1 MGRVSK
7 RTSAP
12 AVADKKTRTCYKAG
26 IYARLSS
33 DQDKKPL
40 KGHKGSK
47 NESVEVQVK
56 IAEKH
61 IEELN
66 REGTERIE
74 IIDCYT
80 DLGKTGSN
88 FERDEFQRLMQ
99 DIRLGDIDCVV
110 VKDLSR
116 FGRNYL
122 EAGNYIE
129 KIFPF
134 LGVRFIAVADGLDTG
149 HRGSD
154 TKQMATEIKNLVND
168 MYAKDFSV
176 KAKQHLKLRRQEGS
190 YVGGPPPYGYKAMWD
205 KKIRKLTPD
214 ENTVG
219 IVKHIF
225 GLFIETGSY
234 AAVADDLN
242 RKKINPPS
250 VYKKT
255 GKVFFDPEQGEY
267 KGWDKGSVERI
278 VKSETYTGKL
288 VQGRTSITA
297 RDEKNRIH
305 KAEEEWVV
313 KENAHKPVIDAE
325 VFAEAAKVRER
336 LHERTKS
343 HDHKA
348 EGCPIGENIFD
359 SVLYCGVCGRKMTR
373 SSYVKTYADSRKA
386 RLDGYFCLNGGQTK
400 VESCPASNRISK
412 SELVDILLPLLKMEF
427 SVYLGKTKKYTEI
440 VREQLREAG
449 TGIDAKIRKAE
460 RDIAAAKE
468 NERTKYVEYREGIIP
483 QSEYV
488 VYKMRQEGRLNDLN
502 RQKGELE
509 ADRKNLDTVSGK
521 YLAAARAL
529 LRLKSGR
536 ELTKE
541 MVESLIRK
549 IYVYPGK
556 RVEVQFAY
564 TNELLEGVLANG

>member
-7 RTSAP
+7 RTFAP
-12 AVADKKTRTCYKAG
+12 AVEVKETKVRYKAG

-33 DQDKKPL
+33 DQDRK
-40 KGHKGSK
+40 K
-47 NESVEVQVK
+47 NESVEVQVR

-66 REGTERIE
+66 RKGTERIE
-74 IIDCYT
+74 IADRYI

-88 FERDEFQRLMQ
+88 FNRDEFQRLMQ

-149 HRGSD
+149 NRGSN

-176 KAKQHLKLRRQEGS
+176 KAKQHLKQRRQEGS
-190 YVGGPPPYGYKAMWD
+190 YVGGPPPYGYKAGWD
-205 KKIRKLTPD
+205 KKIRKLLPD
-214 ENTVG
+214 ENTAG

-225 GLFIETGSY
+225 SLFIETGSY
-234 AAVADDLN
+234 TAVADDLN
-242 RKKINPPS
+242 RKKCNPPS

-267 KGWDKGSVERI
+267 KGWDKGAVERI

-288 VQGRTSITA
+288 VQGKSSITA

-305 KAEEEWVV
+305 KTEEEWVV
-313 KENAHKPVIDAE
+313 KENTHEPVIDTAL
-325 VFAEAAKVRER
+325 FAEAAEVRER

-343 HDHKA
+343 HDHPT

-373 SSYVKTYADSRKA
+373 HSYVKTYADGRKA

-400 VESCPASNRISK
+400 VENCPASNRISK
-412 SELVDILLPLLKMEF
+412 AELVDILLPLLRMEF
-427 SVYLGKTKKYTEI
+427 SVYLGKPKQYMEI
-440 VREQLREAG
+440 VKEQLRTAG
-449 TGIDAKIRKAE
+449 TLIDTKIRKAE
-460 RDIAAAKE
+460 REVVSAKE
-468 NERTKYVEYREGIIP
+468 EERTKYVEYREGIIP

-488 VYKMRQEGRLNDLN
+488 AYKMRQEGRLNDLN
-502 RQKGELE
+502 RQKEDLE
-509 ADRKNLDTVSGK
+509 ADRKNLDAVSGK

-529 LRLKSGR
+529 LRLNSGR

-541 MVESLIRK
+541 VVESLIRK

-556 RVEVQFAY
+556 RIEVEFAY
-564 TNELLEGVLANG
+564 TNELLEGVLING

>member
-33 DQDKKPL
+33 DQDRK
-40 KGHKGSK
+40 K

-74 IIDCYT
+74 IIDRYT

-176 KAKQHLKLRRQEGS
+176 KAKQHLKQRRQEGS
-190 YVGGPPPYGYKAMWD
+190 YVGGPPPYGYKAAWD

-214 ENTVG
+214 ENAAG

-225 GLFIETGSY
+225 RLFIETGSY

-242 RKKINPPS
+242 RKKCNPPS

-267 KGWDKGSVERI
+267 KGWDKGAVERI

-313 KENAHKPVIDAE
+313 KENAHEPVIDAA

-343 HDHKA
+343 HDHPT
-348 EGCPIGENIFD
+348 ESCPIGENIFD

-373 SSYVKTYADSRKA
+373 HSYVKTYADGRKA

-412 SELVDILLPLLKMEF
+412 AELVDILLLLLRMEF
-427 SVYLGKTKKYTEI
+427 SVYLGKPKQYTEI
-440 VREQLREAG
+440 VKEQLRTAG
-449 TGIDAKIRKAE
+449 TVIDTKIRKAE
-460 RDIAAAKE
+460 REIVSAKE
-468 NERTKYVEYREGIIP
+468 EERTKYVEYREGIIP

-488 VYKMRQEGRLNDLN
+488 AYKMRQEGRLKDLN
-502 RQKGELE
+502 RQKEELE
-509 ADRKNLDTVSGK
+509 ADRKNLNTVSGK

-536 ELTKE
+536 ELTRE

-556 RVEVQFAY
+556 RIEVEFAY
-564 TNELLEGVLANG
+564 TNELLEGVLING

>member
-7 RTSAP
+7 RKSASRQ
-12 AVADKKTRTCYKAG
+12 ADVGCEGKRYKAG

-33 DQDKKPL
+33 DQDL
-40 KGHKGSK
+40 QK
-47 NESVEVQVK
+47 NES
-56 IAEKH
+56 
-61 IEELN
+61 
-66 REGTERIE
+66 IE
-74 IIDCYT
+74 IQVEMARKFAEEFNRQKTGEVISIVECYT

-88 FERDEFQRLMQ
+88 FEREGFLRLLQ
-99 DIRLGDIDCVV
+99 DIRLGEINCVI

-134 LGVRFIAVADGLDTG
+134 LGVRFIAVADGFDTG
-149 HRGSD
+149 RDGNEN
-154 TKQMATEIKNLVND
+154 KQMASEIKNLVND
-168 MYAKDFSV
+168 MYAKDFSK
-176 KAKQHLKLRRQEGS
+176 KAKLHLKQRREEGS
-190 YVGGPPPYGYKAMWD
+190 YVGGPPPYGYQAQWNE
-205 KKIRKLTPD
+205 KKRVLAPD
-214 ENTVG
+214 ENTAG

-225 GLFIETGSY
+225 SLFIETGSY
-234 AAVADDLN
+234 TAVADDLN
-242 RKKINPPS
+242 RKKCNPPS

-313 KENAHKPVIDAE
+313 KENAHEPVIDAA

-336 LHERTKS
+336 LQERMKS
-343 HDHKA
+343 HAHPT

-373 SSYVKTYADSRKA
+373 HSYVKTYADRSKT
-386 RLDGYFCLNGGQTK
+386 RLDGYFCINGGQTK

-412 SELVDILLPLLKMEF
+412 AELVDILLPLLKTEF
-427 SVYLGKTKKYTEI
+427 SVYLGKPKKYTEI
-440 VREQLREAG
+440 VKEQLRAAG
-449 TGIDAKIRKAE
+449 TGIDAKIRKTE

-468 NERTKYVEYREGIIP
+468 DERTKYVEYREGIIP

-488 VYKMRQEGRLNDLN
+488 AYKMRQEGRLNDLN
-502 RQKGELE
+502 RQKEELE
-509 ADRKNLDTVSGK
+509 AGRKNLDTVSGK

-541 MVESLIRK
+541 MVESLIRR

-556 RVEVQFAY
+556 RIEVEFAY
-564 TNELLEGVLANG
+564 TNELLEGVLVNG